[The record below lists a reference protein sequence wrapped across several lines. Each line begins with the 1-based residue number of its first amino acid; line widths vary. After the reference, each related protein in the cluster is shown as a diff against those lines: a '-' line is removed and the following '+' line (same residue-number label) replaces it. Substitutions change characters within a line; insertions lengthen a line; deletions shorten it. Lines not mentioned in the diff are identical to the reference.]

1 MSRTWTRLL
10 PAALRTRLEERP
22 ALRKIIGNVGWQSA
36 DQLLRMGLGL
46 VLSVWVAR
54 YLGPES
60 FGVLSYAL
68 AFVALFS
75 PLASLG
81 LDDIVVRDLVRAPER
96 RDETLGSSFLL
107 RLVGGSLSAAAAIAA
122 IFILR
127 PDDPSGQGLVAIIA
141 VGTVFQ
147 AAQAIEFWF
156 NAQLQARYPVLAR
169 NGAFLLCALVKIA
182 LILGEAPLPAFA
194 WVALLE
200 IAAGALGL
208 AIVYRRRGERFR
220 SWRVSGAR
228 LRELLR
234 DSWPLLLSCIVIV
247 VYLRIDQVML
257 GEMVGNEAVGV
268 YTVAVRLA
276 EVWLFFSAAVYWSVL
291 PGLVRTRQENEA
303 LFYERL
309 QKYYNLMALVAY
321 AIAIPVTFLA
331 EWLVSSL
338 FGAAYAGAAPVLV
351 VLIWAN
357 LFIYLDSARSAY
369 FNATNR
375 YRLYLATLS
384 LGAGLNVGLNLYL
397 IPRHG
402 ALGAALASC
411 VSYWFAA
418 HGACFLYKPLH
429 KTGFMLTR
437 ALLYPRVW

>member
-1 MSRTWTRLL
+1 
-10 PAALRTRLEERP
+10 
-22 ALRKIIGNVGWQSA
+22 
-36 DQLLRMGLGL
+36 
-46 VLSVWVAR
+46 
-54 YLGPES
+54 
-60 FGVLSYAL
+60 
-68 AFVALFS
+68 
-75 PLASLG
+75 
-81 LDDIVVRDLVRAPER
+81 
-96 RDETLGSSFLL
+96 
-107 RLVGGSLSAAAAIAA
+107 
-122 IFILR
+122 
-127 PDDPSGQGLVAIIA
+127 
-141 VGTVFQ
+141 
-147 AAQAIEFWF
+147 
-156 NAQLQARYPVLAR
+156 
-169 NGAFLLCALVKIA
+169 
-182 LILGEAPLPAFA
+182 
-194 WVALLE
+194 
-200 IAAGALGL
+200 
-208 AIVYRRRGERFR
+208 
-220 SWRVSGAR
+220 
-228 LRELLR
+228 
-234 DSWPLLLSCIVIV
+234 
-247 VYLRIDQVML
+247 
-257 GEMVGNEAVGV
+257 
-268 YTVAVRLA
+268 VAVRLA